1 MKKLVLPSVFIA
13 VVVATLVLFFQNR
26 QTAAEISS
34 LQERL
39 VIARARQAEL
49 SATLPQA
56 APANAPQDVDSI
68 RRMLEKEVTRI
79 HQLQFKRP
87 INYQTMKVTEFHG
100 YLTNKLYEV
109 YSGEELRNYGR
120 SMALMG
126 LVPEGTDLAKVITSL
141 YGEQVAAFYDQ
152 HKGELYTFS
161 DFQLSEN
168 IDRMMLAHE
177 ITHALQDQAFTL
189 KNFPIETKTND
200 DLALATAALVEGDAT
215 MLMTMWYMQTLSEGF
230 DWRSLFQDLASMFVQ
245 NTEQLAA
252 APAYFRETLLFPY
265 QGGNEFVMAVYGHG
279 GYDAVNK
286 AFLKPPVSTEQILHP
301 NKFVPNRE
309 DPIEVTMPDLN
320 IAGWKAAMTNTLGEL
335 GVRVMLKEHVT
346 PYEANRAA
354 HGWGGDRYVVYENN
368 AREYSILWISAWDTE
383 IDAREFHEAYDAAAH
398 RRVGQATMKQAP
410 DAAGFSQFGNEK
422 LHIAIRKNGSQ
433 VVIALGN
440 RDNVGKLLAALP
452 K

>member
-1 MKKLVLPSVFIA
+1 MKKLVLPAVFLAII
-13 VVVATLVLFFQNR
+13 VATFVLFLQNR
-26 QTAAEISS
+26 QTAAEINA

-39 VIARARQAEL
+39 VVARARQAEL

-56 APANAPQDVDSI
+56 SPANKPQDVDSI
-68 RRMLEKEVTRI
+68 RRELEKEVARI
-79 HQLQFKRP
+79 HQLRFKRP
-87 INYQTMKVTEFHG
+87 INYQSMKVTEFHG

-120 SMALMG
+120 SMALLG

-177 ITHALQDQAFTL
+177 ITHALQDQTFIL

-279 GYDAVNK
+279 GYEAVNK

-301 NKFVPNRE
+301 NKFLPNRE
-309 DPIEVTMPDLN
+309 DPIEVTMPDLK

-335 GVRVMLKEHVT
+335 GMRVLLKEHVT

-354 HGWGGDRYVVYENN
+354 HGWGGDRYLVYEDTSG
-368 AREYSILWISAWDTE
+368 EYSILWLTVWDTE
-383 IDAREFHEAYDAAAH
+383 IDAQEFHEAYDAAAH
-398 RRVGQATMKQAP
+398 RRVGLATMKHAV
-410 DAAGFSQFGNEK
+410 DEAGFSRFGNET
-422 LHIAIRKNGSQ
+422 LQIAVRKQGSQ
-433 VVIALGN
+433 VTTVLGSQ
-440 RDNVGKLLAALP
+440 DNVGKILAALP